1 MSLSNSLPKT
11 VRKGIQHAMM
21 WVDRRQSVFL
31 QLISYNANQLLH
43 SFIIVCPVT
52 DNLEKRKIKIIL
64 GQQLL
69 LIRTRYFTS

>member
-1 MSLSNSLPKT
+1 MSLSNCLPKT

-21 WVDRRQSVFL
+21 WVYRRQSVFL

-52 DNLEKRKIKIIL
+52 DNLKKKEKQRL
-64 GQQLL
+64 GQQLPL
-69 LIRTRYFTS
+69 TCITYFTG

>member
-11 VRKGIQHAMM
+11 VRKGVQHAMM

-52 DNLEKRKIKIIL
+52 DNLEKGKITRAL
-64 GQQLL
+64 GQQLP
-69 LIRTRYFTS
+69 LIYIRYFTS